1 MGAEPVS
8 LEQILDL
15 EKTGAESAV
24 LVPVPEAERAIRRHR
39 ARLDAAAARG
49 VPAHVTV
56 LYPFVPPSEITVGTL
71 TALAGAVASVGAFEC
86 EFPATAWF
94 GQDVMWLAPRPDAPF
109 RALTRAVCAAFP
121 GYPPYGGGYDDVIPH
136 LTVGDRTADGAG
148 DRTADGAGDRTAGGV
163 ADLRAAEAE
172 VRAALPVTARISRVW
187 LMAGGTAPDSW
198 RIVAE
203 FPLGARDEPRR

>member
-8 LEQILDL
+8 LEQIPGL
-15 EKTGAESAV
+15 EKIAAESAV
-24 LVPVPEAERAIRRHR
+24 LVPVPEAERAVSRHR
-39 ARLDAAAARG
+39 ARLDGAAARG

-56 LYPFVPPSEITVGTL
+56 LYPFVPPSEITAGTL

-86 EFPATAWF
+86 EFGATAWF

-109 RALTRAVCAAFP
+109 RTLTRAVSAVFP

-136 LTVGDRTADGAG
+136 LTV
-148 DRTADGAGDRTAGGV
+148 GDRTAGGV

-172 VRAALPVTARISRVW
+172 VRAALPVTAHISRVW
-187 LMAGGTAPDSW
+187 LMTGGTARDSW
-198 RIVAE
+198 RTVAE
-203 FPLGARDEPRR
+203 LPLGAREERRR